1 MSNLMNMRL
10 DFNVY
15 NIIFYVF
22 MSNLMNM
29 RLDFNVYNIIFYV
42 YVFLFNNT
50 PIIYTNLID
59 NRFYNSINKFV

>member
-1 MSNLMNMRL
+1 M
-10 DFNVY
+10 
-15 NIIFYVF
+15 F

>member
-1 MSNLMNMRL
+1 
-10 DFNVY
+10 
-15 NIIFYVF
+15 

-50 PIIYTNLID
+50 PIIYKYLID